1 MLKGLEKERGFRQRK
16 GNHNL
21 VVELQSG
28 EERISIL
35 EMLTAVTFYDLIV
48 KNWTRA
54 CHTSGLELSPTDL
67 WRGRRR
73 WHPTPVLLPE
83 NPMDGGAW
91 WAVVHGVARVGHN

>member
-48 KNWTRA
+48 KNFP
-54 CHTSGLELSPTDL
+54 GI
-67 WRGRRR
+67 
-73 WHPTPVLLPE
+73 
-83 NPMDGGAW
+83 
-91 WAVVHGVARVGHN
+91 